1 MIEHGAGRRFILGE
15 PDGSLSERVSRLAAA
30 LEGAGL
36 EAPVSQ
42 RIRDDIWTKLV
53 GNLAFNPVCALT
65 GARMSEAMLN
75 PPLIALIRTMMAEGM
90 RVGEACGVRFELS
103 IEQRLELAKRIGN
116 AKVSMLQD
124 LERGRPIEAEAIV
137 GAVGEFGRRVG
148 VPTPTIDMIYTLVRQ
163 RGLSRA

>member
-42 RIRDDIWTKLV
+42 RIRDDLWTKLV

-137 GAVGEFGRRVG
+137 GAEIGRAHV
-148 VPTPTIDMIYTLVRQ
+148 
-163 RGLSRA
+163 